1 MTCYGYI
8 YVYITI
14 IIDDDDDD
22 GSGSGGGG
30 CGGGGGGDAV
40 HQKFCTNPA
49 PRNSAV
55 KRFIGRSREE
65 DGIEH
70 KELTHMELIDT
81 QDLQLFHGC
90 PSCLSIQMLIPIYP
104 EILSI

>member
-1 MTCYGYI
+1 MIVIVCYCYDSYDMLWLYI
-8 YVYITI
+8 YITI
-14 IIDDDDDD
+14 IIDDGD
-22 GSGSGGGG
+22 GS
-30 CGGGGGGDAV
+30 GGGGDAV